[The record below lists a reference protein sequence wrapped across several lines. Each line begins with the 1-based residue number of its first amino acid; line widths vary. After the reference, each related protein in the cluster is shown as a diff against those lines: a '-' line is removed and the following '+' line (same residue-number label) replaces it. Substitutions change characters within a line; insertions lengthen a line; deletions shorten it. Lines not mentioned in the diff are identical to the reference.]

1 MTKHNQQ
8 ELAERVDAASAK
20 ARELKIEL
28 EAAQRRI
35 ADLMAEKKAN
45 GASSMVRPAV
55 EARASVEARERKT
68 ARRNKGGK
76 AVLMAG
82 LAVSSAAL
90 LAWGSMTLIQFAS
103 SEPIPPVAA
112 TSDTSTDPGAADLE
126 QPPASPAMST
136 SSLDPATGGIDPNGE
151 TPPAGAQDLA
161 AARRQI
167 AGLSAEVEA
176 SDQMI
181 ARLRDELHLARQA
194 VEAIRGTGSGE
205 AAADPASSGQE
216 PSLAAAVTTAR
227 VVELQKELEAAR
239 RQIGDLSTAASK
251 AEAEAANLRNEL
263 AARED
268 LATAAQENDT
278 EQPQEAETIE
288 AIPVI
293 EEVLTAAEIVPESS
307 TSEAAAVRDTVR
319 DTVSPEDLLLAPG
332 RHFGRQV
339 VVTGPVV
346 WLLRRYWLQSDNANR
361 SLLIDVDGLRS
372 EVRSRLKESVEKI
385 DYLAQARA
393 RITGTIERQGSKAY
407 RLAAIELVLV
417 E

>member
-1 MTKHNQQ
+1 MTKHNQL

-20 ARELKIEL
+20 ARELKTEL

-35 ADLMAEKKAN
+35 ADLMAEKDAN
-45 GASSMVRPAV
+45 GASSMARPSI
-55 EARASVEARERKT
+55 EPRERKT
-68 ARRNKGGK
+68 ARRLNGGSVTLK
-76 AVLMAG
+76 AG

-90 LAWGSMTLIQFAS
+90 LAWGALTLVQFVS
-103 SEPIPPVAA
+103 SEPIAPLAEPTVAGAGPSAAKLALPPAGPTTSPA
-112 TSDTSTDPGAADLE
+112 TSP
-126 QPPASPAMST
+126 
-136 SSLDPATGGIDPNGE
+136 SSDDPATGGIDPNGE

-161 AARRQI
+161 AAQHQI
-167 AGLSAEVEA
+167 AGLTAEVEA

-194 VEAIRGTGSGE
+194 VEATRGTGSEG
-205 AAADPASSGQE
+205 AAGDPASPGQE
-216 PSLAAAVTTAR
+216 SSLAAAVTTAR

-239 RQIGDLSTAASK
+239 RQIGDLSAAASN
-251 AEAEAANLRNEL
+251 AEAEVANLRNEL

-268 LATAAQENDT
+268 LAIAAQGNGT
-278 EQPQEAETIE
+278 AQPQEAETIG

-293 EEVLTAAEIVPESS
+293 EEVLAAAEIAPEPS
-307 TSEAAAVRDTVR
+307 TSEAAADR
-319 DTVSPEDLLLAPG
+319 DTVSPDDLLLEPS

-346 WLLRRYWLQSDNANR
+346 WLLRRYWLQSDGGTR
-361 SLLIDVDGLRS
+361 SLLIDVDGLQS
-372 EVRSRLKESVEKI
+372 EVRNRLKDAVEKI
-385 DYLAQARA
+385 DYLAEAKA

-407 RLAAIELVLV
+407 RLAATELVLV